1 MKSILGLLVLLVGGF
16 VMYKVLPVYWGDF
29 KLGQLLNEQ
38 AVTYTYTKNSEQ
50 EIANSIVEKARDFN
64 VQLSPEQIKVQR
76 GPDDLAITAE
86 YSVHVDMPIY
96 PLDLNFK
103 TATKNHNV
111 MK

>member
-1 MKSILGLLVLLVGGF
+1 M
-16 VMYKVLPVYWGDF
+16 
-29 KLGQLLNEQ
+29 E
-38 AVTYTYTKNSEQ
+38 
-50 EIANSIVEKARDFN
+50 
-64 VQLSPEQIKVQR
+64 R

-86 YSVHVDMPIY
+86 YSVHVDMPIH

>member
-1 MKSILGLLVLLVGGF
+1 MKSIFALLVLLVGGF

-50 EIANSIVEKARDFN
+50 EIANSIVEKARDIN